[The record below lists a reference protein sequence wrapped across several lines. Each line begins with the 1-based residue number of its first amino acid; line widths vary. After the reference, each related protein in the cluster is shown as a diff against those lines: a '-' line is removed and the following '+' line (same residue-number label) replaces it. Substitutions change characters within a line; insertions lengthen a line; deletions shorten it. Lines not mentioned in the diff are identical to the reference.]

1 MIWTELALLPGTN
14 GYLLLNN
21 GFSIELVAK
30 VLGHANIATT
40 QAVYAKILN
49 STLDKAVAKFGKKIQ
64 KKRG

>member
-1 MIWTELALLPGTN
+1 
-14 GYLLLNN
+14 LLLNN

-49 STLDKAVAKFGKKIQ
+49 STLDKAFAKFGKKI